1 MAPPLASD
9 SLPPRRI
16 PQHPGLPLFG
26 SFLEALRNPLGLL
39 FDGTRNADYAR
50 YRFGPMTYIL
60 VNDPEGVQHVLVKN
74 AANYVKSRTYDGVR
88 HVIGAG
94 LLTSEGETWRR
105 NRKLVQPAF
114 HGTRHLAF
122 AQAFARG
129 TDAAVDRWLG
139 EHADGARL
147 DAHAEMMR
155 LTLGL
160 VGETLFGVDL
170 DGEAARIG
178 HALDV
183 TIRWAQAHIQSV
195 VRVHPRIPTPSN
207 VRFRRALATLDATAL
222 RIIGER
228 RREARPPNG
237 DGAANGSSTG
247 AGSTAGATQRD
258 PLGELIAAHDDAG
271 KKLTDT
277 ELRDEVLTLVLAGH
291 ETTANNLTW
300 TLMLL
305 SQHPDVER
313 RVFEEVERVVGQGP
327 VRLSH
332 LPALEYTE
340 RVLSESLRLLPPAW
354 MLERDALADD
364 VVCGWQVPR
373 GATVAVCAY
382 LLHRHRRYWDNPEG
396 FDPDRWLPERSAAR
410 PRGAYLPFG
419 DGPRVCIGKSFAL
432 IEAKVCLAAM
442 VRRVR
447 LELEPGARIEPE
459 PGVTLR
465 PRGGM
470 PMRLWRR

>member
-1 MAPPLASD
+1 MVSAPSSGIGSGPGDGTRARQL
-9 SLPPRRI
+9 
-16 PQHPGLPLFG
+16 PQHPGLPLLG
-26 SFLEALRNPLGLL
+26 SSLEALRDPLGLL
-39 FDGTRNADYAR
+39 FEGARQGDYTRF
-50 YRFGPMTYIL
+50 RFGPMTYIL
-60 VNDPEGVQHVLVKN
+60 VNDPEGAQHILVKN
-74 AANYVKSRTYDGVR
+74 AANYVKSSTYDGVR
-88 HVIGAG
+88 HVVGAG
-94 LLTSEGETWRR
+94 LLTSEGEAWRR

-114 HGTRHLAF
+114 HGARQVTF
-122 AQAFARG
+122 AETFARG
-129 TDAAVDRWLG
+129 TDAAVDRWLA

-170 DGEAARIG
+170 DAEAGRIG
-178 HALDV
+178 QALDV
-183 TIRWAQAHIQSV
+183 SIRWAHEHIQAL
-195 VRVHPRIPTPSN
+195 VRLHPRLPTPGN
-207 VRFRRALATLDATAL
+207 IRFRRALATLDATAL

-228 RREARPPNG
+228 RREARPAG
-237 DGAANGSSTG
+237 GAGTSASGAA
-247 AGSTAGATQRD
+247 ARD
-258 PLGELIAAHDDAG
+258 PLGELIAAQDDSG
-271 KKLTDT
+271 KKLTDQ

-313 RVFEEVERVVGQGP
+313 RVVEEVQRVVGEGP
-327 VRLSH
+327 VRFEH

-354 MLERDALADD
+354 VLERDALADD
-364 VVCGWQVPR
+364 VVGGWHVPK
-373 GATVAVCAY
+373 GATVAVSAY

-396 FDPDRWLPERSAAR
+396 FDPDRWLPERMGAR
-410 PRGAYLPFG
+410 PRGSYLPFG

-432 IEAKVCLAAM
+432 IESKVCLAAM
-442 VRRVR
+442 LRRVR
-447 LELEPGARIEPE
+447 LELEPGVRIEPE
-459 PGVTLR
+459 PSITLR
-465 PRGGM
+465 PRHGM

>member
-1 MAPPLASD
+1 MASAPPLASEG
-9 SLPPRRI
+9 SPARPI
-16 PQHPGLPLFG
+16 PAHPGVPLFG
-26 SFLEALRNPLGLL
+26 NYLQAFGDPLEML
-39 FDGTRNADYAR
+39 FAGARRGDYAR

-74 AANYVKSRTYDGVR
+74 AANYVKSTTYDGVR
-88 HVIGAG
+88 HVVGAG

-122 AQAFARG
+122 AEAFARG

-160 VGETLFGVDL
+160 VGKTLFGVDL
-170 DGEAARIG
+170 DADAARIG

-183 TIRWAQAHIQSV
+183 AIRWAQDHIQSV
-195 VRVHPRIPTPSN
+195 VRLPPRVPTPSN
-207 VRFRRALATLDATAL
+207 VRFRRALATLDETAL
-222 RIIGER
+222 RIIAER
-228 RREARPPNG
+228 RREVRPRGENG
-237 DGAANGSSTG
+237 ATDGAAGH
-247 AGSTAGATQRD
+247 ATTRD

-271 KKLTDT
+271 KKLTDR

-313 RVFEEVERVVGQGP
+313 RVFEEVQRVVGDGP
-327 VRLSH
+327 VRFEH
-332 LPALEYTE
+332 LPALQYTE

-364 VVCGWQVPR
+364 VVCGWQVPK

-396 FDPDRWLPERSAAR
+396 FDPDRWLPERSAGR

-447 LELEPGARIEPE
+447 LELEPGVRIEPE

-470 PMRLWRR
+470 PMRLRRR